1 MRDMSSLSHSANAA
15 ASARSGE
22 ARAQVE
28 TENGELTISQMSRLF
43 DVTLRTLRFYE
54 DRGLLTPRREG
65 NARFYRAADRVR
77 VEMILRGKKL
87 GFTLTEISDL
97 IGGKGATETPDL
109 EEQLEPQQVIK
120 QIGHLERQRDDIETA
135 IQLLRATQD
144 RLAAA

>member
-1 MRDMSSLSHSANAA
+1 MSSLSHSANAA

-120 QIGHLERQRDDIETA
+120 QIGHFERQRDDIETA

>member
-120 QIGHLERQRDDIETA
+120 QIGHFERQRDDIETA